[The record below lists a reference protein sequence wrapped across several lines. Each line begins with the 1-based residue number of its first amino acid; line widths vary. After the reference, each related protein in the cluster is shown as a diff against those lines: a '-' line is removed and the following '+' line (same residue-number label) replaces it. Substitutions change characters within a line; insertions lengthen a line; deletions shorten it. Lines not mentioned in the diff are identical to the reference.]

1 MYSSRIK
8 YLYVVFCLFRYR
20 SFKNGSLTR
29 ERLRNHYADESW
41 DRFNTL
47 LERTP
52 RGNFGYLGLYYD
64 EQEIIPWVQGD
75 YRFDKNDGTLDRFPS
90 REIEIKALVEGQF
103 IAKRA
108 HAEQLGYAVGQL
120 IQLGS

>member
-1 MYSSRIK
+1 
-8 YLYVVFCLFRYR
+8 
-20 SFKNGSLTR
+20 
-29 ERLRNHYADESW
+29 
-41 DRFNTL
+41 

-64 EQEIIPWVQGD
+64 EQEIIPWIQGD
-75 YRFDKNDGTLDRFPS
+75 YRFDKNDEPMDRFPS

-108 HAEQLGYAVGQL
+108 HAEHLGFNIGLYNVAFISTIMKIV
-120 IQLGS
+120 INNNSI

>member
-1 MYSSRIK
+1 M
-8 YLYVVFCLFRYR
+8 
-20 SFKNGSLTR
+20 
-29 ERLRNHYADESW
+29 RNHYANESW
-41 DRFNTL
+41 DHFDTL

-64 EQEIIPWVQGD
+64 EQEIIPWIQGD
-75 YRFDKNDGTLDRFPS
+75 YRFDKNNKPLDRFPS

-108 HAEQLGYAVGQL
+108 HAEHLGYTIGLYAKHC
-120 IQLGS
+120 